1 VAKHLTHD
9 YGSVFRAPD
18 WTSQYDP
25 DAEEARRI
33 RERHSAILAVMLD
46 EAGQDYAAELV
57 RKAPTDGQW
66 P

>member
-1 VAKHLTHD
+1 MSYD
-9 YGSVFRAPD
+9 YDLFRQPA

-25 DAEEARRI
+25 DAEHDQQV
-33 RERHSAILAVMLD
+33 REKHSAILAVMLD
-46 EAGQDYAAELV
+46 EAGQDYAADLV

>member
-1 VAKHLTHD
+1 MHD
-9 YGSVFRAPD
+9 YDSVFRAPA

-25 DAEEARRI
+25 DAEHD
-33 RERHSAILAVMLD
+33 REVRELHSEILAVMLD
-46 EAGQDYAAELV
+46 EAGQDHAAELV